1 MLLKKTKIV
10 ATISDR
16 NCSTEFIRELF
27 EAGMNVVRIN
37 TAHQDI
43 NSANTVIANVRKVSE
58 RIAILIDT
66 KGPELR
72 ITPMENDRGIA
83 VKTGEKINVYG
94 HPDKLS
100 SDKGLYVNYAGFV
113 EDVHKGAT
121 ILIDDGDIA
130 MKVVEKANDHLICVI
145 SDAGTIKGRKSVNVP
160 NAHIQL
166 PAISAKD
173 HEFILWAMDNEID
186 FIAHSFVRNKEDLLQ
201 VQQVLDSRNSHI
213 KIIAKIENQEGVDH
227 IDEILNHSYG
237 IMVARGDLG
246 VEIHAEKIP
255 VIQRQLVEKCH
266 RRKKPVIIATQML
279 HSMIEHARP
288 TRAEVSDVANA
299 IYQRA
304 DAIMLSGET
313 ANGNHPIEAVKV
325 MTKIAQE
332 IEMHLHPLLDIH
344 LLHVTSPVAYT
355 LSKMLVEA
363 TNNLPIKAL
372 VCDTTSGRT
381 ARYLS
386 AYRPSMTVFAKCY
399 QQHVMRELAL
409 SYAVHSSFIEP
420 CNRKDDIVKV
430 VIQSLH
436 ANNELQEN
444 DLVGVLAGRHK
455 AKNGAC
461 FAEINEVGQLL
472 ASS

>member
-1 MLLKKTKIV
+1 M
-10 ATISDR
+10 
-16 NCSTEFIRELF
+16 
-27 EAGMNVVRIN
+27 N
-37 TAHQDI
+37 TAHQELSD
-43 NSANTVIANVRKVSE
+43 ANVVIENVRKVSD

-72 ITPMENDRGIA
+72 TTAMENGSGLQ
-83 VKTGEKINVYG
+83 VKSGDMIKVYG
-94 HPDKLS
+94 NPDKLS
-100 SDKGLYVNYAGFV
+100 SAEGLYVNYTGFV
-113 EDVHKGAT
+113 ADVHKGAT

-130 MKVVEKANDHLICVI
+130 MVVVEKQDDHVLCVI
-145 SDAGTIKGRKSVNVP
+145 NDPGVIKGRKSVNVP
-160 NAHIQL
+160 NSHMRL
-166 PAISAKD
+166 PAVSAKD
-173 HEFILWAMDNEID
+173 REFIHWAIDNDVD
-186 FIAHSFVRNKEDLLQ
+186 FIAHSFVRNKEDLIQ
-201 VQQVLDSRNSHI
+201 IQEILDSRNSHL

-227 IDEILNHSYG
+227 IDEILDHAYG
-237 IMVARGDLG
+237 VMVARGDLG

-255 VIQRQLVEKCH
+255 VIQRRLVEKCH

-313 ANGNHPIEAVKV
+313 ASGAHPLEAVKV

-332 IEMHLHPLLDIH
+332 IEQNLHPVLDIH
-344 LLHVTSPVAYT
+344 LLHVTAPVAYT

-386 AYRPSMTVFAKCY
+386 AYRPSLPIYAKCY
-399 QQHVMRELAL
+399 QPHVVRELAL
-409 SYAVHSSFIEP
+409 SYGVHGSFIEP
-420 CNRKDDIVKV
+420 RVDKDDVAIVAVKTLADKG
-430 VIQSLH
+430 I
-436 ANNELQEN
+436 LQQH
-444 DLVGVLAGRHK
+444 DMVGILAGRF
-455 AKNGAC
+455 NTSQGAT
-461 FAEINEVGQLL
+461 FAEINEVGKLL
-472 ASS
+472 PAL